1 MILKRGSTQRQNV
14 NVHMHIETSQMIAL
28 LCCFRY
34 DEKQSTNKHNWKD
47 RVVSDKDITDVAIF
61 TVFFK

>member
-34 DEKQSTNKHNWKD
+34 DEKQRQTLFFWLLQQYDTFTKD
-47 RVVSDKDITDVAIF
+47 KMVNE
-61 TVFFK
+61 